1 MHELLCQLIN
11 FYIVAFIVRIVL
23 SWFPSGSGVLATV
36 TRFLST
42 ITDPVIMP
50 IRRIMPAT
58 GALDLSPLVALLLL
72 QIVVRGL
79 IFKC

>member
-23 SWFPSGSGVLATV
+23 SWFPSGSSALAMV

-42 ITDPVIMP
+42 ITDPVIQP

-58 GALDLSPLVALLLL
+58 GALDLSPLIALLLL